1 MTMKV
6 LFVAA
11 EGAPF
16 AKTGGLGDVIGSL
29 PKELF
34 RQGVEVRV
42 MLPKYRDIPA
52 FLQREMEKA
61 ATLTVPV
68 GWREKACTIE
78 RLVYDQIP
86 FYFVANDDYFDRAGC
101 YGYMDDGERYAFFC
115 RAVLEALPH
124 LDFQP
129 NIIHCHDWHTGM
141 ISVLLADSYG
151 SQPFYQSVQ
160 TVFTI
165 HNLKYQGLFPR
176 EILGSLLGL
185 KDSWFNIDGVEFY
198 GQVSFMKGGIAF
210 SDLLTTV
217 SPTYAGEIQHPYL
230 GERLDGLLRK
240 RNGDLFGVINGLDYG
255 DYSPATDPNLYI
267 NFNATS
273 LEIKQENKVKLQEEV
288 GLDRV
293 EHPLL
298 AIVSRLAAQKGLDLV
313 AYILEE
319 LMQQELQLVVLG
331 TGEHHYE
338 ELFRQAA
345 GKYPGKLAACLT
357 YDDSLARKIYA
368 GADILLMPS
377 QFEPCGL
384 SQLIAMRYGTIP
396 IVRETGGLKDTVKPY
411 NHGTQEGNGFSFAG
425 YSPRG
430 LMDTVLEAIEL
441 YRHGKAWT
449 RLKKQVME
457 WDFSWTESAKV
468 YLALY
473 RQLLKRNI

>member
-1 MTMKV
+1 MKV

-16 AKTGGLGDVIGSL
+16 AKTGGLGEVIGSL

-52 FLQREMEKA
+52 TFQQEMEPSA
-61 ATLTVPV
+61 SLTVPV
-68 GWREKACTIE
+68 GWRKKNCTIE
-78 RLVYDQIP
+78 KLVYHQIP
-86 FYFVANDDYFDRAGC
+86 FYFVANDTYFDRAGC
-101 YGYMDDGERYAFFC
+101 YGHWDDGERYAFFC
-115 RAVLEALPH
+115 RAVLEALPN

-129 NIIHCHDWHTGM
+129 DIIHCHDWHTGM

-151 SQPFYQSVQ
+151 SQSFYRSVQ

-165 HNLKYQGLFPR
+165 HNLKYHGLFPR
-176 EILGSLLGL
+176 EILGDLLGL
-185 KDSWFNIDGVEFY
+185 EDSWFNIDGLEFY
-198 GQVSFMKGGIAF
+198 GQVSFIKGGIAC

-230 GERLDGLLRK
+230 GERLDGFLRK
-240 RNGDLFGVINGLDYG
+240 RSGDLFGVINGLDYE
-255 DYSPATDPNLYI
+255 DYSPATDPNLYV
-267 NFNATS
+267 NFNAKS
-273 LEIKQENKVKLQEEV
+273 LEKKQKNKVKLQEQV
-288 GLDRV
+288 GL
-293 EHPLL
+293 EKAKHPLL
-298 AIVSRLAAQKGLDLV
+298 AIVSRLVSQKGLDLV
-313 AYILEE
+313 AHILEE
-319 LMQQELQLVVLG
+319 LMEEELQLVVLG
-331 TGEHHYE
+331 TGEYHYE
-338 ELFRQAA
+338 ELFRRAA
-345 GKYPGKLAACLT
+345 GKYPGKLAVCLT

-411 NHGTQEGNGFSFAG
+411 NHETEEGNGFSFAH
-425 YSPRG
+425 YNAYD
-430 LMDTVLEAIEL
+430 LLDTVMEATKL
-441 YRHGKAWT
+441 YCDKQAWT
-449 RLKKQVME
+449 RLRRQAM
-457 WDFSWTESAKV
+457 DSNFSWAEPAKV

-473 RQLLKRNI
+473 QQLLKRNI